1 MPRSNPKA
9 RTPAPVAPP
18 FARAAGPNVASKNA
32 EKGSKSDI
40 AALDQLFS
48 DVALSSDA
56 EDVDVLVEFMSERV
70 RNDFALDAE
79 IQGSKS

>member
-1 MPRSNPKA
+1 MRRLPVMSVEQTA
-9 RTPAPVAPP
+9 RLP
-18 FARAAGPNVASKNA
+18 
-32 EKGSKSDI
+32 

-48 DVALSSDA
+48 DVALNSDA
-56 EDVDVLVEFMSERV
+56 EDVDVLVGFMSERV